1 MTRKKYDKKRALT
14 QVIYQRL
21 SELEAKKY
29 TGELCLTVPMR
40 AGGIGGLKI
49 KQDEFVEITY
59 GTTKSPDKPSDKERL
74 N

>member
-1 MTRKKYDKKRALT
+1 MTKKKYDKKRALT

-29 TGELCLTVPMR
+29 TGELNLSIPMR
-40 AGGIGGLKI
+40 SGGISGLKI
-49 KQDEFVEITY
+49 KQDEFVEIKY
-59 GTTKSPDKPSDKERL
+59 GTTKSQDKPSDKEIL